1 MTQRLVGKVRIIGVL
16 KEHGRR
22 NITFVWLKHTIDQV
36 NVSIGALD
44 HLGDLGHL
52 GRWLGTVKGEGLA
65 GVDSNFNANFFV
77 ITKSDVGFT
86 ISGRKLLVGGNVELK
101 GISRDIAG
109 DSRVNRGENS
119 ERSTRQG
126 RVKTSSLDSSS
137 ELWAFILWT
146 CKLLSK
152 TRN

>member
-1 MTQRLVGKVRIIGVL
+1 MKAKRLASINGDSDTNLLLVQKGYVG
-16 KEHGRR
+16 
-22 NITFVWLKHTIDQV
+22 
-36 NVSIGALD
+36 S
-44 HLGDLGHL
+44 
-52 GRWLGTVKGEGLA
+52 
-65 GVDSNFNANFFV
+65 
-77 ITKSDVGFT
+77 T